1 MFKFKV
7 QRCRDSEDGLG
18 LAGAG
23 VLLCNGSKCKVAT
36 RKVAKCKVQ
45 VQNRKVQ
52 GIGRNV
58 TPPTNTDANAGMRT
72 GRSTATILIRRKCF
86 SLALSDVVVELLCNR
101 GQRISCKVTPVENT
115 LKQVEA
121 GIFKNF
127 MQCRV

>member
-1 MFKFKV
+1 MQCFKV
-7 QRCRDSEDGLG
+7 LSRKVQ
-18 LAGAG
+18 
-23 VLLCNGSKCKVAT
+23 NCKVKSVKLQSI
-36 RKVAKCKVQ
+36 RLQ
-45 VQNRKVQ
+45 SPKVQ

-58 TPPTNTDANAGMRT
+58 TPPTNTVANAGTRT

-86 SLALSDVVVELLCNR
+86 SLALSDVVVEFLCDR